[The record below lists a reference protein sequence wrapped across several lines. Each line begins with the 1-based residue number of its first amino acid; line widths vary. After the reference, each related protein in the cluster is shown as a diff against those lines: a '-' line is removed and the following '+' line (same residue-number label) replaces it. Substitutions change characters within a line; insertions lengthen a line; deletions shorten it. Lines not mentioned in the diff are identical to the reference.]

1 MTQLQFILEVVKQVQ
16 PAGVKIG
23 IENDSLMVGKI
34 RFHLNSENF
43 SIFTRDVDISV
54 LYNSITDIQYYSDN
68 SLFIK
73 TNNVRYVSIKL

>member
-16 PAGVKIG
+16 PANVKIG
-23 IENDSLMVGKI
+23 IENDSLVVGKV
-34 RFHLNSENF
+34 RFHLNNENF
-43 SIFTRDVDISV
+43 SIFTRDVDVSV
-54 LYNSITDIQYYSDN
+54 SYNSITDIQYYSDN